1 MLKKTITFTD
11 YFGETRTQDFYF
23 NLSKAEL
30 LDMNYTTVG
39 GMQRMVEEIQNSQDQ
54 KRIYELFKTIVLK
67 AYGEKSADGY
77 RFIKSPEISEAFSQT
92 EAYSELMMEFFSK
105 ENAAADFI
113 MGIVPADLR
122 DEAQKQAAK
131 QGITGVISGEPKP
144 IE

>member
-11 YFGETRTQDFYF
+11 YLGEQRKQDFYF

-30 LDMNYTTVG
+30 LDMNYMTAG
-39 GMQRMVEEIQNSQDQ
+39 GMQGLLDDIMNSQDQ

-67 AYGEKSADGY
+67 AYGEKTPDGY
-77 RFIKSPEISEAFSQT
+77 RFVKSDALSEAFSQT
-92 EAYSELMMEFFSK
+92 EAYSELMMEFFTNEK
-105 ENAAADFI
+105 AAADFI
-113 MGIVPADLR
+113 MGIIPESLR

-131 QGITGVISGEPKP
+131 QGITGVVSGEPKP

>member
-11 YFGETRTQDFYF
+11 YLGETRTQDFYF

-67 AYGEKSADGY
+67 AYGEKSPDGY
-77 RFIKSPEISEAFSQT
+77 RFIKSKELSEAFSQT

-113 MGIVPADLR
+113 MGIVPSDLR
-122 DEAQKQAAK
+122 DEARKQAAK
-131 QGITGVISGEPKP
+131 QGVTVISGEPKP